1 MRHVS
6 PVLHVRPGVLD
17 RRKGLVHAALRCA
30 LGRGGT
36 TPAAL
41 KREGDG
47 KTPLGDYR
55 IVELRYRPD
64 RMMRPRTRL
73 PVKALRPSDGWCDDP
88 RDRRYNRPVRL
99 PIRAS
104 FERMWR
110 DDGLYDVVVVLDHNQ
125 RPRIPG
131 RGSAI
136 FLHVARD
143 GLQPTEGCV
152 ALPLA
157 ALRHI
162 VARLGPGAWLK
173 IG

>member
-64 RMMRPRTRL
+64 RTMRPRTRL

-88 RDRRYNRPVRL
+88 RELRTD
-99 PIRAS
+99 
-104 FERMWR
+104 
-110 DDGLYDVVVVLDHNQ
+110 
-125 RPRIPG
+125 
-131 RGSAI
+131 
-136 FLHVARD
+136 VARRR
-143 GLQPTEGCV
+143 
-152 ALPLA
+152 AL
-157 ALRHI
+157 
-162 VARLGPGAWLK
+162 
-173 IG
+173 